1 MRVEHLSLRDF
12 KSYHEADIDLTG
24 LSLASVVGANG
35 AGKSSILEAIVFALT
50 GGRQLRSLDAFVRK
64 GAEECR
70 VALTFSIGGERY
82 RLTRTRSTRS
92 SGKSTLELCREENG
106 LWVAEGTQV
115 KETEARVAAI
125 LAVDEEILLL
135 TSVITQED
143 AGAFFRLQPAQRL
156 EGLGRILQLDQTY
169 GPLAE
174 HMKARAAEHKAA
186 LEVCRQKAE
195 DLEAKSATLATL
207 NDDLSEARGHE
218 YTSRVAVGEAQHA
231 VEEAVAAAQAAAQ
244 AVAGGDAL
252 TARYRELTGRR
263 QELEVRHTTLLHE
276 ERGLL
281 ARTEERERLEAELA
295 EKGVI
300 EAELA
305 ELERK
310 RESDRAVNEQR
321 GLLDADL
328 RAAKAARAETSQAGK
343 PKAVELERLARQV
356 EDLNNRV
363 CDIRGAE
370 VPVCDRC
377 GQPIANEALDRT
389 IDQLERELEAAA
401 GRRNETSEEVKA
413 LRARFAEQDQA
424 VKDLEASIAALPAP
438 TFRDTAWLDASTKL
452 MALESIPARL
462 AEIDALTERLTACR
476 GEIAAAGELLEDP
489 QFLAEIA
496 QAETAMEAAA
506 EMAGRAKAA
515 AERRQQTDAALE
527 TKRRALSDAE
537 KAVARL
543 EGQIAGLADVPAQL
557 DAVRAEA
564 KEHERDLA
572 DYELLKKA
580 FSKWG
585 VPALIVQNVLLALER
600 EVNELL
606 GLYDGG
612 LALRFESEKETR
624 DGARDSLEI
633 LVYDGQDW
641 RPYDTFSGGERYR
654 VASAM
659 RLGLSKLLAHRAGS
673 RVETLLVDE
682 PEGLDAAGRA
692 HLARIL
698 ERMSQGVGLVLL
710 LTHYEDLK
718 DAMPQQIVVSR
729 GEDGLSRVEVAA

>member
-1 MRVEHLSLRDF
+1 MRVEQLSLRDF
-12 KSYHEADIDLTG
+12 KSYREADVDFST

-70 VALTFSIGGERY
+70 VALTFSIGGKRY

-92 SGKSTLELCREENG
+92 SGKSTLELCREEGG

-115 KETEARVAAI
+115 KEVEARVASI
-125 LAVDEEILLL
+125 LAVDEELLLL

-156 EGLGRILQLDQTY
+156 EGLGRILQLDQVY

-174 HMKARAAEHKAA
+174 HMKARAAECKEA
-186 LEVCRQKAE
+186 LETTRREAE
-195 DLEAKSATLATL
+195 RLEGASTLLAGL
-207 NDDLSEARGHE
+207 NEELTRARGGE
-218 YTSRVAVGEAQHA
+218 YAARVAVGEAQHA
-231 VEEAVAAAQAAAQ
+231 AEEAAAEAQAAAQ
-244 AVAGGDAL
+244 AVAGADTL
-252 TARYRELTGRR
+252 TARYRELTARR
-263 QELEVRHTTLLHE
+263 QELEVRHTTLLDE

-281 ARTEERERLEAELA
+281 TRTQERERLEAELA
-295 EKGVI
+295 TKNAI

-305 ELERK
+305 ELERM
-310 RESDRAVNEQR
+310 RDADRGVNEQR
-321 GLLDADL
+321 GLLDAEL

-343 PKAVELERLARQV
+343 PKAVEEQRLADQIM
-356 EDLNNRV
+356 DLNRRLIAI
-363 CDIRGAE
+363 CDAE
-370 VPVCDRC
+370 IPTCDRC
-377 GQPIANEALDRT
+377 GQPIQSEALERT
-389 IDQLERELEAAA
+389 VGQLRSELESAEDRH
-401 GRRNETSEEVKA
+401 GQIEHEVEA
-413 LRARFAEQDQA
+413 LRARFAEQDA
-424 VKDLEASIAALPAP
+424 TVKDLEAKIAALPELTFAP
-438 TFRDTAWLDASTKL
+438 DRHQAATDRLK
-452 MALESIPARL
+452 ALGAIPARL

-476 GEIAAAGELLEDP
+476 GEIAAAGGRLEDP
-489 QFLAEIA
+489 GFLAEIA
-496 QAETAMEAAA
+496 QAEAAMEAAA
-506 EMAGRAKAA
+506 ETAGGAKDA
-515 AERRQQTDAALE
+515 AEHQQQADAALE
-527 TKRRALSDAE
+527 AIRRALSDAE

-557 DAVRAEA
+557 AAAKAEA
-564 KEHERDLA
+564 VAQERSLA

-585 VPALIVQNVLLALER
+585 VPALIVRNVLLALER

-641 RPYDTFSGGERYR
+641 RSYDTFSGGERYR

-692 HLARIL
+692 HLAKIL
-698 ERMSQGVGLVLL
+698 ERMSQDVGLVLL